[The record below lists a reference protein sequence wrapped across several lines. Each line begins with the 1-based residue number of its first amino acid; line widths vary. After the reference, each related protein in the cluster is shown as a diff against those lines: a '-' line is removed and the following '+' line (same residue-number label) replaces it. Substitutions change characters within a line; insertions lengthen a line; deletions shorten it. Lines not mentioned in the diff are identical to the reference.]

1 MSIDN
6 PLDDFLNI
14 ENLKS
19 NIHKFRN
26 SDCKII
32 DINYLEELTSVPL
45 KMGRY

>member
-32 DINYLEELTSVPL
+32 DINYFINNSSKV
-45 KMGRY
+45 YHHSN